1 MNWRRPLPEVLSPI
15 SLTLLVSEDTMGSKT
30 ADHNPAP
37 ANGMDYPEH
46 NRSYSG
52 FITGVKWACYGGAAL
67 MIILYFLII
76 H

>member
-1 MNWRRPLPEVLSPI
+1 MA
-15 SLTLLVSEDTMGSKT
+15 SKT
-30 ADHNPAP
+30 ADHHPAP

-46 NRSYSG
+46 NRTYSG
-52 FITGVKWACYGGAAL
+52 FITGVKWSCYGGAAL